1 MIFTFRAVSFALLL
15 GVFLCAPA
23 LSSAEDTPPA
33 GDSHLLTPQPY
44 PGGSTLDEP
53 HDLNTKIPHNPPDQ
67 DIPASVMAA
76 VDPKSAQYPVS
87 LEEKGMEIE
96 LSLVMDRISSRA
108 GFIPYLKKIHNFLLE
123 TSILGDNFSS
133 YYLQVDD
140 MENATEYKMPQ
151 DFEQFYSM
159 LASQEEA
166 PNDEENFYILGLW
179 NGNMDFLTA
188 SEGDWINSFSLIISL
203 SADNKGNIARD
214 YKANIDFCFLAG
226 DKNEYEER
234 KRIAEKIIEISISSL
249 PFKYA
254 TFVDRKYISYYDGM
268 PDIIIGGSL
277 YCIKSELDTVK
288 GFRRQVS
295 EDIEEISPVQG
306 FFDIHNPEHIQKA
319 HKFEEELLQNH
330 QFRQLLLR

>member
-1 MIFTFRAVSFALLL
+1 
-15 GVFLCAPA
+15 
-23 LSSAEDTPPA
+23 
-33 GDSHLLTPQPY
+33 
-44 PGGSTLDEP
+44 
-53 HDLNTKIPHNPPDQ
+53 
-67 DIPASVMAA
+67 
-76 VDPKSAQYPVS
+76 
-87 LEEKGMEIE
+87 MEIE
-96 LSLVMDRISSRA
+96 LSLVMDRISSRSD
-108 GFIPYLKKIHNFLLE
+108 FIPYLKKIHNFLLE

-159 LASQEEA
+159 LASQGEA

-203 SADNKGNIARD
+203 SADNNGNISRD
-214 YKANIDFCFLAG
+214 YKENIDFCFLAG
-226 DKNEYEER
+226 DKNEYGER

-254 TFVDRKYISYYDGM
+254 TFIDRKYISYYDGM
-268 PDIIIGGSL
+268 PGIIIGGSL
-277 YCIKSELDTVK
+277 YCIKSELDAVK

-306 FFDIHNPEHIQKA
+306 YFDIHNPEHIQKA